1 MAAGNYSFTIEQ
13 GTTFERIFKY
23 KDEDGNPVDL
33 TGYDVRMQI
42 RSSYD
47 SAILA
52 NLTSGSGDFVISIPP
67 DAAEGVTDKNQI
79 KLTISASHTAA
90 YTFDQALYDIELESE
105 TGVVTRLLQGKI
117 KLSREVTK

>member
-13 GTTFERIFKY
+13 GTTFTRVFKY
-23 KDEDGNPVDL
+23 KDENGAPVDL

-47 SAILA
+47 SAVLA
-52 NLTSGSGDFVISIPP
+52 SLTSGSGDFVVSVPP
-67 DAAEGVTDKNQI
+67 DAADGVTDKNQI
-79 KLTISASHTAA
+79 KLTISATNTAA

>member
-13 GTTFERIFKY
+13 GTTFTRIFKY

-47 SAILA
+47 SAVLA
-52 NLTSGSGDFVISIPP
+52 SLTSGSGDFVVSVPP

-79 KLTISASHTAA
+79 KLTISANNTAA
-90 YTFDQALYDIELESE
+90 YTFDQALYDIELESG

>member
-13 GTTFERIFKY
+13 GTTFTRVFKY
-23 KDEDGNPVDL
+23 KDENGAPVDL

-47 SAILA
+47 SAVLA
-52 NLTSGSGDFVISIPP
+52 SLTSGSGDFVVSVPP

-79 KLTISASHTAA
+79 KLTISANNTAA